1 MHFINVYK
9 YRVEFCHVCV
19 PFVLDTD
26 VVIDRVTLTVDVFC
40 LTVLIWKVRLS
51 VLLPEG
57 VPDCVSSLDAVIGA
71 FWRAMASAFWRAMAS
86 AFCLG

>member
-1 MHFINVYK
+1 M
-9 YRVEFCHVCV
+9 

-26 VVIDRVTLTVDVFC
+26 VVIDRVIVTVNRVC
-40 LTVLIWKVRLS
+40 LTALIWKVRLS

-57 VPDCVSSLDAVIGA
+57 VPDCVSSLDSVIGA

-86 AFCLG
+86 AFWRAMASAFWRAMASAFCLG